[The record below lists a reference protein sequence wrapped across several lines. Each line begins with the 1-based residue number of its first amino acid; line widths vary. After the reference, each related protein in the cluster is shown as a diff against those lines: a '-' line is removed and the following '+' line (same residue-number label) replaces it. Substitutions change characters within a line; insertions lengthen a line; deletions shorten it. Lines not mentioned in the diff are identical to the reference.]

1 MFEDLIPEFQPYAQW
16 IVGAAADAGLQPRVT
31 STRRSRGLQKKLYDR
46 FLRGESKY
54 PALPPGLSAHEFG
67 YAFDMIVTP
76 ESALDD
82 VGYTWVQA
90 GGIWGPGDAIHF
102 EFPGFVPPPESR
114 QNAIAEVAQKFN
126 DLPWYETLLLP
137 IASSTASGSLEE
149 ASKGSIGARILC
161 SLRSS
166 SFC

>member
-114 QNAIAEVAQKFN
+114 QNAIADFQGVFHRLQTRRKFFPLRMRQIRVGGAGGNDQIVVA
-126 DLPWYETLLLP
+126 DLNVF
-137 IASSTASGSLEE
+137 E
-149 ASKGSIGARILC
+149 ADY
-161 SLRSS
+161 LRR
-166 SFC
+166 

>member
-1 MFEDLIPEFQPYAQW
+1 MFDDLIPELADFAREL
-16 IVGAAADAGLQPRVT
+16 VDAAARAGLQPRVT
-31 STRRSRGLQKKLYDR
+31 STRRSRSLQKKLYER
-46 FLRGESKY
+46 FLRGESRY

-76 ESALDD
+76 EAALDD
-82 VGYTWVQA
+82 VGYTWVQW

-102 EFPGFVPPPESR
+102 EYPGFVPPPESQ
-114 QNAIAEVAQKFN
+114 QNAIQEVAQKFN
-126 DLPWYETLLLP
+126 DLPWYETILLP
-137 IASSTASGSLEE
+137 VAASTASGTIQE

-161 SLRSS
+161 SLGSS